1 MVGPI
6 SEPDAAIDCVALVT
20 RLYEL
25 EMAKE
30 LDAWMAMW
38 DASYVITFPFASN
51 PPMVPIRGLETLRDI
66 TRQKFIDRLHV
77 ELGVRVEPL
86 DDPLRALVHLD
97 VAHTMADGS
106 VLRLPLLC
114 LFTFNAEGRIVALEE
129 FFNQAALP

>member
-1 MVGPI
+1 MVATA
-6 SEPDAAIDCVALVT
+6 SAPDGAIDRVVLVT

-38 DASYVITFPFASN
+38 DASYVITFPFASH
-51 PPMVPIRGLETLRDI
+51 PPMAPIRGLETLRDL
-66 TRQKFIDRLHV
+66 TRQKFVDRLHV

-97 VAHTMADGS
+97 VAHTMADES

-114 LFTFNAEGRIVALEE
+114 LFTFNAEGRIVAMEE
-129 FFNQAALP
+129 FFNQATLP